1 MQLLETLRA
10 RFQETQEGI
19 RALTDEIDTNEG
31 GNPTDEQAA
40 NLGAL
45 NDELERLVPR
55 IEQATHMANRMH
67 GAAELLSGV
76 PGNLGATLDNAA
88 RRTQPAREW
97 DTWGAYARALASG
110 EVDETTRNDVA
121 RMITTRE
128 HNANRVLHRRA
139 FVDVVT
145 GDVPGLL
152 PPTWLTDIV
161 DFIGTARP
169 FITAFEQRPLPDTGM
184 TINYPTVTQRPQ
196 VGKQATEK
204 TDIPSR
210 KTTVASGVAN
220 VQTFGGGEDVS
231 VQVLQRTD
239 PAYLGLVLELYAEEM
254 AAFMDTTAIAT
265 AQAVI
270 PAPNKLTVSA
280 AAGADDITTK
290 FVQAAGLIYAAH
302 AQLNAAVFS
311 VQAWAAIAGATDAD
325 GRPIFPNASPFN
337 SAGSSTLNP
346 NEGGDIKGLSFV
358 VDPWM
363 PAGIAIVGDQRA
375 FTSMIGGVQTL
386 SADNPSKLG
395 VDHAVFEFAAFA
407 ARKPSALVQLTF
419 AA

>member
-31 GNPTDEQAA
+31 GNPSDEQAA

-110 EVDETTRNDVA
+110 EVDETTRTDVA
-121 RMITTRE
+121 RLITARE
-128 HNANRVLHRRA
+128 HTRA
-139 FVDVVT
+139 FVDVIT
-145 GDVPGLL
+145 TDVPGLL

-161 DFIGTARP
+161 DFIGDARP
-169 FITAFEQRPLPDTGM
+169 FITAFESRPLPDTGM

-196 VGKQATEK
+196 VGKQTTEK

-239 PAYLGLVLELYAEEM
+239 PSYLGLVLELYAEEM

-270 PAPNKLTVSA
+270 PAPNKLTISA
-280 AAGADDITTK
+280 AVAGDITAK
-290 FVQAAGLIYAAH
+290 FVAAAGLIFTAH
-302 AQLNAAVFS
+302 ATLNAAVFGTS
-311 VQAWAAIAGATDAD
+311 AWAAIAGAVGAD
-325 GRPIFPNASPFN
+325 GRPLYPNASPFN
-337 SAGSSTLNP
+337 AQGAASLNP
-346 NEGGDIKGLSFV
+346 NEGGNIRGMSFV

-363 PAGIAIVGDQRA
+363 PPTIAIVGDQRA
-375 FTSMIGGVQTL
+375 FTSMLGGVQTL

-419 AA
+419 GA